1 MKPFIKR
8 LGALVI
14 VLLLTLAFCV
24 PIFAEEMPADDVVT
38 EEVVTP
44 TDVTAEPET
53 SNFFDRVK
61 EFVETYIAEIVTA
74 GSTIAVAVYTIY
86 QKNSNGTMFTGIKRL
101 LTSQGDV
108 ENVSNRVADA
118 LDKVEEKQEQLNKY
132 YEEYARNE
140 QERNKVTAALL
151 VEVMALLETNHIMYI
166 NNSNIPQSMKNLMTS
181 KYARCLSY
189 INDDAELKE
198 AYDEMRGILGISEA
212 RANEKKDT

>member
-14 VLLLTLAFCV
+14 ILLLCITLCV
-24 PIFAEEMPADDVVT
+24 PSSAEEMPSDDVVT
-38 EEVVTP
+38 EAVTP
-44 TDVTAEPET
+44 PEDVAEVEER
-53 SNFFDRVK
+53 SFFDRVK
-61 EFVETYIAEIVTA
+61 EFIENYIAEIVTA

-132 YEEYARNE
+132 YEEYSRNE
-140 QERNKVTAALL
+140 QERNKITAALL

-166 NNSNIPQSMKNLMTS
+166 NNSNIPQSMKNLMTA

-189 INDDAELKE
+189 INDDAELKA
-198 AYDEMRGILGISEA
+198 AYDEMKGILGISEA
-212 RANEKKDT
+212 GANEKKDS

>member
-24 PIFAEEMPADDVVT
+24 PVFAEEMPADDVVT
-38 EEVVTP
+38 EEVAPP

-61 EFVETYIAEIVTA
+61 EFVEAYIAEIITA
-74 GSTIAVAVYTIY
+74 CSTIAVAVYTIY

-132 YEEYARNE
+132 YEEYSRNE
-140 QERNKVTAALL
+140 QERNKITAALL

-189 INDDAELKE
+189 INDDAELKA
-198 AYDEMRGILGISEA
+198 AYDEMKGILGISEA
-212 RANEKKDT
+212 GANEKKDA